1 VTAVSPPP
9 PVTAAARP
17 APPPARRTGFAGLIL
32 AEWTKI
38 RSVRSTP
45 WTLIIFAVV
54 SLGLT
59 GLLTWLTL
67 HSLNTGRNGARD
79 SGILTDPVNF
89 ILGTGLGLGQLA
101 ICVLGALVIT
111 SEYSSGTIRASL
123 LAIPHRYPM
132 MIAKALAFAVLVF
145 IIGEIVAFCSFFIGA
160 VLVNGQT
167 YTLHGSVAGHAVT
180 AHRTLSVSL
189 SQPGV
194 LQAVF
199 GSGLY
204 LTVLGLFALA
214 IGGLIRHTAGAITTV
229 IGLVLVIFP
238 LAGLLPDSWGAH
250 VHAYLPTVAGQLITQ
265 DKPGVG
271 QLLSAW
277 QGFGVF
283 CAWTVLLLAAATLLL
298 QRRDA

>member
-9 PVTAAARP
+9 PVTDAAGP
-17 APPPARRTGFAGLIL
+17 APLPARRTGFAGLL
-32 AEWTKI
+32 LGEWTKI

-67 HSLNTGRNGARD
+67 QSLNNGRNGARD

-111 SEYSSGTIRASL
+111 GEYSSGTIRASL

-132 MIAKALAFAVLVF
+132 MLAKAVVFAVLVF

-167 YTLHGSVAGHAVT
+167 FTQTGRIAGHAVT
-180 AHRTLSVSL
+180 AHRTLNVSL

-265 DKPGVG
+265 DKPAAD

-283 CAWTVLLLAAATLLL
+283 CAWTALLLAAAIFLL